1 MLISI
6 LRVNISA
13 CDRTTIVD
21 LSLTG
26 EQRQLVDS
34 FAALFARE
42 STSERVR
49 AAEPLGFDPKLW
61 KALGETGVVQMAVGE
76 AAGGWGASELELALI
91 AEQFGRAVA
100 SAPIIEAQVAARLLA
115 ESGEVGAGLL
125 SAVVTGD
132 QLVTFAPRA
141 ECGGQLRLVPAGAVA
156 DYVIALADGRLL
168 AAPIV
173 KNRTGVQN
181 LASMPLAD
189 ISIENEPIVLAER
202 ERARDLFDGA
212 LDLWLTLT
220 AAALGGAAKKA
231 VEIGVDYAKQRHAFG
246 AAIGSFQAVSHPLAD
261 SATAADGAR
270 LLGFKAACAFADE
283 PERVR
288 ELAALAF
295 AFAYETARDATR
307 RSLHIHGGYGFGM
320 EGVIQLYYRRVRG
333 WALVFGEAAV
343 ALDRVADAR
352 YGVAAG

>member
-1 MLISI
+1 L
-6 LRVNISA
+6 
-13 CDRTTIVD
+13 D
-21 LSLTG
+21 LSITS

-61 KALGETGVVQMAVGE
+61 NALLEMGTVEMAVDDVAGE
-76 AAGGWGASELELALI
+76 VGASELELALI

-100 SAPIIEAQVAARLLA
+100 SAPIIEALVAARLLA
-115 ESGEVGAGLL
+115 KSGEAGAALL
-125 SAVVTGD
+125 NKALTGD
-132 QLVTFAPRA
+132 QLVTFAPRP
-141 ECGGQLRLVPAGAVA
+141 GHDRQLGLVPAGAVA
-156 DYVIALADGRLL
+156 DHVIALDEGWLL
-168 AAPIV
+168 AVPIG
-173 KNRTGVQN
+173 KNRTTVVN

-189 ISIENEPIVLAER
+189 IAIDDEAIVLADGAQAGE
-202 ERARDLFDGA
+202 LFANA

-220 AAALGGAAKKA
+220 AAALAGAGKRA

-246 AAIGSFQAVSHPLAD
+246 TAIGTFQAVSHPLAD

-270 LLGFKAACAFADE
+270 LLGLEAACAFTDE
-283 PERVR
+283 PARVR
-288 ELAALAF
+288 ELAAMAF

-320 EGVIQLYYRRVRG
+320 EGDIQLYYRRVRG
-333 WALVFGEAAV
+333 WAMVYGESAV

-352 YGVAAG
+352 YGAAAE

>member
-1 MLISI
+1 M
-6 LRVNISA
+6 
-13 CDRTTIVD
+13 D

-26 EQRQLVDS
+26 EQRQLVES

-49 AAEPLGFDPKLW
+49 AAEPSGFDQQLW
-61 KALGETGVVQMAVGE
+61 NALQETGAVQMALSE
-76 AAGGWGASELELALI
+76 AVGGWGASELELALI

-100 SAPIIEAQVAARLLA
+100 SAPVIEAQVAARLLA
-115 ESGEVGAGLL
+115 ESGEAGAGLR
-125 SAVVTGD
+125 SAVLAGD

-141 ECGGQLRLVPAGAVA
+141 GCGRRLGLVPGGAVA
-156 DYVIALADGRLL
+156 DHVIALAEGRLL
-168 AAPIV
+168 VVPTGR
-173 KNRTGVQN
+173 NRVPVGN

-189 ISIENEPIVLAER
+189 ITIEDEYIVLADG
-202 ERARDLFDGA
+202 ERARDRFDCA
-212 LDLWLTLT
+212 LDLWLALT
-220 AAALGGAAKKA
+220 AVALAGAAKKA

-246 AAIGSFQAVSHPLAD
+246 TAIGTFQAVSHPLAD

-270 LLGFKAACAFADE
+270 LLGLEAACAFADE
-283 PERVR
+283 PDRVR
-288 ELAALAF
+288 ELAAMAF

-320 EGVIQLYYRRVRG
+320 ESDIQLYYRRVRG
-333 WALVFGEAAV
+333 WAMVFGEPAA

-352 YGVAAG
+352 YGAAAE